1 MKYKDVFKLEVIY
14 LHRIYNLYT
23 SAIDLQMFTK
33 RDFLS
38 NLSSLHFLTFKGGYS
53 VCCLSSLMS

>member
-33 RDFLS
+33 RDYVF
-38 NLSSLHFLTFKGGYS
+38 HF
-53 VCCLSSLMS
+53 